1 MCPLQVQIGMRAVS
15 IDEFFGKNLINNL
28 ADLLGIDK
36 SLIRVV
42 NIVSESGRRRRRSSD
57 NVVNVQIEI
66 ADPPLAANGS
76 SSSNYTGM
84 EIGFRFCFALVE
96 ATLLCHDL
104 MQDNYS
110 KRACHSTRML
120 KVTNVRACEPEPE
133 PEPRAYFASHCVF
146 FCFFLFFFLI

>member
-84 EIGFRFCFALVE
+84 EIGFRFCFAL
-96 ATLLCHDL
+96 ARLLCCVTIL
-104 MQDNYS
+104 C
-110 KRACHSTRML
+110 KTITL
-120 KVTNVRACEPEPE
+120 KEPATAQE
-133 PEPRAYFASHCVF
+133 C
-146 FCFFLFFFLI
+146 